1 MCGGCQGLL
10 LGHFAI
16 KFMRIK
22 TPFTPTMTQETNQP
36 PLEVPHSTGHESGK
50 PLPFVP
56 PITAVQQPA
65 QSTPVQTAPAAAQPA
80 PVTQLDRVVQTD
92 RNLTPG
98 DRNRLSD
105 ALFDY
110 AQFLEQGS
118 TLGYRVNT
126 ELGKLSQDRSSG
138 ALAKNVDEHV
148 KTLPEIGAAGMGYQ
162 KTFYQVRDKWKYYPD
177 QTDYI
182 FGENPDNLGPNALIN
197 TASGLE
203 YFLADWS
210 KAANREQALNL
221 ISTPLNDGTQSLSHY
236 FQWVRESQQ
245 RLNQVKQSIQ
255 PNGVI
260 QPIPSSTPAPATGM
274 FTLKHDQQTLTLP

>member
-1 MCGGCQGLL
+1 MASSASIITSGRMPCIDCTTRLLMVSRSPSLRAMCGGCQGLL

-80 PVTQLDRVVQTD
+80 PVTQLERVVQTD

-110 AQFLEQGS
+110 AQFLEQRIDIRLSSQHRARETQPGS
-118 TLGYRVNT
+118 
-126 ELGKLSQDRSSG
+126 
-138 ALAKNVDEHV
+138 
-148 KTLPEIGAAGMGYQ
+148 
-162 KTFYQVRDKWKYYPD
+162 
-177 QTDYI
+177 
-182 FGENPDNLGPNALIN
+182 
-197 TASGLE
+197 
-203 YFLADWS
+203 
-210 KAANREQALNL
+210 
-221 ISTPLNDGTQSLSHY
+221 
-236 FQWVRESQQ
+236 
-245 RLNQVKQSIQ
+245 
-255 PNGVI
+255 
-260 QPIPSSTPAPATGM
+260 
-274 FTLKHDQQTLTLP
+274 LKRRTCQERR